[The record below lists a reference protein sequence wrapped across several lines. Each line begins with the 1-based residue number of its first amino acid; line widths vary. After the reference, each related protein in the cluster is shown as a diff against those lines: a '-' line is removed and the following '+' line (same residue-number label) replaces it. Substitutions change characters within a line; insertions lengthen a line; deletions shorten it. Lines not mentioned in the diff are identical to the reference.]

1 MAIHLR
7 TPLTLSDIVQLR
19 VGDLVYLSG
28 TIITARD
35 RAHDRILHASD
46 IPFDL
51 ENAVIYHCGP
61 IMEKTDGSW
70 KVIAAGPT
78 TSSRLNRETADILNR
93 FDVHAVIGK
102 GGMSITDAMRDRCVY
117 LAYTGGCAVVAA
129 DHIDSVLDVQWIDLG
144 MAEAV
149 WTFDVHDFGPLIV
162 GIDAHGRNLF
172 SEVQKRAENRLTI
185 MS

>member
-7 TPLTLSDIVQLR
+7 TPLTLSDITQLHA
-19 VGDLVYLSG
+19 GDLVYLSG

-35 RAHDRILHASD
+35 RAHDRILHVPE

-61 IMEKTDGSW
+61 IMERIDGSW

-78 TSSRLNRETADILNR
+78 TSSRLNQETAELLKR

-102 GGMSITDAMRDRCVY
+102 GGMPITDAMRDRCVY

-129 DHIDSVLDVQWIDLG
+129 DRIDSVLDVYWTDLG

-149 WTFDVHDFGPLIV
+149 WAFDVHDFGPLIV

-172 SEVQKRAENRLTI
+172 SEVKKRAEKRLAMI
-185 MS
+185 L